1 MYFGQFLIMLMIDF
15 GKKQNGEL
23 KMIEKNNY
31 KIIDNFLS
39 ENDVNN
45 LYNFLISKTPWFF
58 RDCLS
63 NINDNEHFYFIHIL
77 LDAQTKI
84 KSFFYDDILN
94 NILNKSK
101 IDNLIRIQANL
112 FVKQSKHY
120 KSEKHE
126 DEPDLK
132 NYKTA
137 IFYVNTNNG
146 YTILHTNKGDVK
158 IKSIKNR
165 LLIFDGKIQH
175 RAVTQ
180 TDEKLRININIVF
193 N

>member
-1 MYFGQFLIMLMIDF
+1 MIDF